1 MKYEI
6 DNQDEALEVIA
17 EYLERL
23 GVDGLRQIND
33 PNVFNK
39 SAVMRYLIAE
49 KLDEA
54 MDNPP
59 ATTGTKKRVGQDTKK
74 KRKPVSFDTSVTK
87 TRS

>member
-23 GVDGLRQIND
+23 GVEGLRQIND

-59 ATTGTKKRVGQDTKK
+59 AASGGMKRVGQGQK
-74 KRKPVSFDTSVTK
+74 KRKPVSFDVSTSK

>member
-1 MKYEI
+1 MMEHEI

-23 GVDGLRQIND
+23 GVDGLRQITN
-33 PNVFNK
+33 PNTFNK

-59 ATTGTKKRVGQDTKK
+59 TTTGAMKRVGQGQKKHKLVLFDDSTTKS
-74 KRKPVSFDTSVTK
+74 RH
-87 TRS
+87 